1 METIYITID
10 EIEHAMRVAKNTN
23 SGIQLDK
30 LQTLVLID
38 HLNNVEESL
47 KCAERAESE
56 LAKVL
61 EQNRWIPVSER
72 LPENGKMLL
81 AYDSIGDEIK
91 KGYHMKAER
100 QWGNQWTLDGTYY
113 HTHNYDRITHY
124 VYLPSA
130 PKEEE

>member
-38 HLNNVEESL
+38 HLNNVEGSL
-47 KCAERAESE
+47 KRAELAESE

-61 EQNRWIPVSER
+61 EQNRWRKYPDEK
-72 LPENGKMLL
+72 PENGMEIDICFLSGRRIAAKYKYVNADFEMAITLET
-81 AYDSIGDEIK
+81 STPIGDREF
-91 KGYHMKAER
+91 YWR
-100 QWGNQWTLDGTYY
+100 P
-113 HTHNYDRITHY
+113 
-124 VYLPSA
+124 LPSA
-130 PKEEE
+130 PQEEE